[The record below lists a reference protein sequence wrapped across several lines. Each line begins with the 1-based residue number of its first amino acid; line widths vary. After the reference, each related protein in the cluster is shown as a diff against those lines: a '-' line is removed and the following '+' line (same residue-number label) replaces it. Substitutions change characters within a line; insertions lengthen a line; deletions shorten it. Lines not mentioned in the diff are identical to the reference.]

1 MNKTRYSMVI
11 VAIFLALVLSAL
23 NVAPA
28 FADESTPPEPAPTEE
43 VTEVTE
49 SVETEGSD
57 EVSEPAETGEEVL
70 PSSEESESTEEP
82 ATVAEIIETLPED
95 TTLVV
100 VDENGEA
107 LPLASE
113 EAATIIEVADPQWC
127 PVGVAPGAAT
137 CSGVK
142 DSFNGGSAATDL
154 IAWLVAN
161 QPNKAGV
168 IWIEAGYVGDLGTEG
183 GPVSLN
189 GANYGT
195 MANFALTINGG
206 WTGTGTTLNP
216 NTPSTFNVPFSIVN
230 WTGAITINNIVID
243 GASSAGYDAL
253 GVYTDGNIVV
263 NNVDVQNTTTQ
274 WGAYISNTTGTG
286 TVTVNDSTF
295 NDNTG
300 TNASG
305 LEIYSNNTVTLKNVT
320 ANGNTFYGVSIDNS
334 TAATPKAVTLNGT
347 NHFNYNG
354 EDGLL
359 IITKGA
365 ITLNNV
371 TAMGNTEGSGA
382 YLSNSYSS
390 TVYSAVTIK
399 GTNNFS
405 NNGWDGLR
413 VYTYGAIT
421 ISNITAN
428 DNGTSSNRDAA
439 YWYGNDIN
447 DPDDYDEDAYGKGA
461 YLYNNNW
468 SVSGKPQP
476 VTLTGTNTFN
486 GNASNGLYL
495 SSNGAV
501 KINNLTANENG
512 CDPLKDINPYG
523 CAGAN
528 VSGAG
533 VTITGYNF
541 FIGNSNQ
548 GLEVYNAYVP
558 SKSSSV
564 GAITLSNLYAEGNGE
579 SGVWAVNFGNLPYN
593 VTITGTNTFVDNL
606 NGDGLFVWSN
616 GVVTIS
622 NITANGNDSSG
633 VQINNTSAATPK
645 AVVITGTNTFNTN
658 GSSGLSVYSY
668 GAITTNNVTA
678 NFNAFG
684 GVELDNCDWDTVT
697 SCLSLSPQAVTMNGN
712 NNTSDNGND
721 GVYIISRGAITINNL
736 TSNYSDNG
744 WGAYLDNQYDNAVGG
759 VTIKGYALT
768 SYNNFIGITVYSNG
782 AITLANITAN
792 GNTADGMYI
801 GNGTNTAK
809 PMNVTITGNNN
820 FNENGDNGL
829 WISTYGA
836 VLLNNL
842 TANNNG
848 NAILE
853 DGVRIFNNG
862 GTLARPITINGTNTF
877 NGNSGSGLFAVSLG
891 VIKVNNVMANSNG
904 GDDGGV
910 YLNNYSS
917 NVFNQAISITG
928 YGIFNNNT
936 FDGLGI
942 FSNGAVTL
950 ANLTANFNGEQ
961 GAEIYNWNDIAA
973 TSAVN
978 VTITGVNTFN
988 GNDSKGLFIQTD
1000 GAITLSNITAN
1011 ANAFQ
1016 GVYLDNVAQANVGP
1030 TGIKALTINGVNM
1043 FNNNGGNGLE
1053 FYITGNV
1060 ILTRI
1065 TANNNNDL
1073 VGGAPVQSGVFG
1085 TAGGAIT
1092 LTCGTMYNNEG
1103 YGYNLT
1109 GTVITLK
1116 GVFTYGNPS
1125 NNFASPAAVITRT
1138 CPLP

>member
-1 MNKTRYSMVI
+1 MLVL
-11 VAIFLALVLSAL
+11 AIFIALTLSAL

-28 FADESTPPEPAPTEE
+28 FADENTPPEPAPTEE
-43 VTEVTE
+43 VAEVTE
-49 SVETEGSD
+49 SVETEESD
-57 EVSEPAETGEEVL
+57 EVSEPVEVEVEEEATPPADAE
-70 PSSEESESTEEP
+70 PDSASEENSQS
-82 ATVAEIIETLPED
+82 VAEIIETLPED
-95 TTLVV
+95 TTFVV

-127 PVGVAPGAAT
+127 PVGVTPGAAT
-137 CSGVK
+137 CSGLK

-183 GPVSLN
+183 GPINLN

-243 GASSAGYDAL
+243 GASGAGYDAL
-253 GVYTDGNIVV
+253 GVYTDGNIVL
-263 NNVDVQNTTTQ
+263 NNVDVQNTTTE
-274 WGAYISNTTGTG
+274 WGAYIYNGGGNG

-320 ANGNTFYGVSIDNS
+320 ATGNNLSGVYIDNS
-334 TAATPKAVTLNGT
+334 SATTPKAVTLNGA

-354 EDGLL
+354 SDGLK
-359 IITKGA
+359 IYSKGA
-365 ITLNNV
+365 ITLSNA
-371 TAMGNTEGSGA
+371 TAMGNTGGSGA
-382 YLSNSYSS
+382 YLSNRFSS

-405 NNGWDGLR
+405 ENGWDGLR

-421 ISNITAN
+421 ISNITSN
-428 DNGTSSNRDAA
+428 DNGSDPNRDAA
-439 YWYGNDIN
+439 YWFGNDIN
-447 DPDDYDEDAYGKGA
+447 DPDDYDYDAFGKGA
-461 YLYNNNW
+461 YLYNANW
-468 SVSGKPQP
+468 SLSGKPQP

-495 SSNGAV
+495 DSNGVV

-523 CAGAN
+523 CAGAYI
-528 VSGAG
+528 SGAG

-541 FIGNSNQ
+541 FVGNSNQ
-548 GLEVYNAYVP
+548 GLEIYNAYVP

-712 NNTSDNGND
+712 NNTSDNGSD

-736 TSNYSDNG
+736 TSSYSNNR
-744 WGAYLDNQYDNAVGG
+744 GAYLDNQYDNAVAG
-759 VTIKGYALT
+759 VTIKGYTVA
-768 SYNNFIGITVYSNG
+768 SYNDFYGVSIFSNG
-782 AITLANITAN
+782 AVTLMNVTTN
-792 GNTADGMYI
+792 GNQSDGMYI
-801 GNGTNTAK
+801 DNNTNTAK

-820 FNENGDNGL
+820 FNGNGDNGL
-829 WISTYGA
+829 RISTYGT

-842 TANNNG
+842 TANDNG
-848 NAILE
+848 DLISE
-853 DGVRIFNNG
+853 HGVRIFNNG

-904 GDDGGV
+904 GTDGGV
-910 YLNNYSS
+910 YLNNFSS

-942 FSNGAVTL
+942 FSNGAITL

-961 GAEIYNWNDIAA
+961 GAEIYNWNDIST

-978 VTITGVNTFN
+978 ATITGVNTFN
-988 GNDSKGLFIQTD
+988 GNGAEGLFIQTD
-1000 GAITLSNITAN
+1000 GAITLNNITAN
-1011 ANAFQ
+1011 ANVFQ
-1016 GVYLDNVAQANVGP
+1016 GVNLDNVTQANTGP
-1030 TGIKALTINGVNM
+1030 TGIKALIINGVNM

-1053 FYITGNV
+1053 FNITGATT
-1060 ILTRI
+1060 LTRI
-1065 TANNNNDL
+1065 TANYNNDL
-1073 VGGAPVQSGVFG
+1073 VGGAPLQSGVFG

-1092 LTCGTMYNNEG
+1092 ITCGTMYNNEG

-1109 GTVITLK
+1109 GTVVTLK

-1125 NNFASPAAVITRT
+1125 NNFASPMAVITRT